1 MIVQRGTGDWH
12 RAVHI
17 WLYVID
23 THELL
28 LQQRSEFKE
37 SWASL
42 WDISV
47 AGHSTFLHSVTRRD
61 MADPGTDELVRR
73 RWESMSMCLEC
84 TNLY

>member
-1 MIVQRGTGDWH
+1 MHV
-12 RAVHI
+12 

-23 THELL
+23 SGELL

-47 AGHSTFLHSVTRRD
+47 AGHSAF
-61 MADPGTDELVRR
+61 P
-73 RWESMSMCLEC
+73 
-84 TNLY
+84 

>member
-1 MIVQRGTGDWH
+1 MHV
-12 RAVHI
+12 

-23 THELL
+23 TNELL

-47 AGHSTFLHSVTRRD
+47 AGHSAFLH
-61 MADPGTDELVRR
+61 AELAELAASGIDGPLCSWWKTPPLCRASASAELIRCVFDSQI
-73 RWESMSMCLEC
+73 EP
-84 TNLY
+84 T